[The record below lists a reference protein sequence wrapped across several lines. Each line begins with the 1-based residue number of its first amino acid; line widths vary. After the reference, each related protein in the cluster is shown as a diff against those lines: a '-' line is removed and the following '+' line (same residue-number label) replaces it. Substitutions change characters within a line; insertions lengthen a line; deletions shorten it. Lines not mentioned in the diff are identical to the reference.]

1 MQQKMYLLHWE
12 SCPSGLRCGSRKAV
26 CLQSTVGSNPMLSV
40 YCAVIVQYYPNKT
53 SYLQFKKGVLYRQD
67 SFFAVILS
75 GTCSYC
81 QTVDLCRQ
89 FHQLFIIRK
98 NHQPPAAVFI
108 QNCLQP
114 LMDFPEFSLRAC
126 SERKLLVQDDCCQGC
141 RRQSQNK
148 HHHVVPP
155 SLYPMPQTVSTYC
168 GLRGSS
174 SILFRSLL
182 IWTFTAFSSPQ

>member
-1 MQQKMYLLHWE
+1 MRNTGINFSCIYGNLWYNLNTAYIFYVSIQE

-81 QTVDLCRQ
+81 QTVDLCR
-89 FHQLFIIRK
+89 HISCTV
-98 NHQPPAAVFI
+98 AVVYI
-108 QNCLQP
+108 YYCYAVGTGI
-114 LMDFPEFSLRAC
+114 DH
-126 SERKLLVQDDCCQGC
+126 CQQ
-141 RRQSQNK
+141 R
-148 HHHVVPP
+148 
-155 SLYPMPQTVSTYC
+155 
-168 GLRGSS
+168 
-174 SILFRSLL
+174 
-182 IWTFTAFSSPQ
+182 